1 MNEED
6 FKMCCFFASL
16 VFFGPRLAFL
26 VYWLISPVRV
36 NTALANLNFPWLVG
50 ILGLVFA
57 PWTMLMWVL
66 VFPMNGWDW
75 IWVGFGVGAD
85 IASYLG
91 GYHNRRQVPM
101 YPEAAP

>member
-1 MNEED
+1 
-6 FKMCCFFASL
+6 MCCFFASL

-26 VYWLISPVRV
+26 VYWLLVPVRV

-101 YPEAAP
+101 YPETAP